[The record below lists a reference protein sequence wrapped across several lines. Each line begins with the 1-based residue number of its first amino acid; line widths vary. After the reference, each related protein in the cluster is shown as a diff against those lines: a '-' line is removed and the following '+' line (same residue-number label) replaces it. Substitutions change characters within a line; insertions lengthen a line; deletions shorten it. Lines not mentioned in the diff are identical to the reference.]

1 MCWTCNTHRRY
12 EKRIHNLI
20 RKTERN
26 RQLGRYMGDV
36 KMELKET
43 GLDIM
48 DWIQLTRIGSL
59 AASSKHS
66 NKCIGHMK
74 GREFFSG

>member
-1 MCWTCNTHRRY
+1 
-12 EKRIHNLI
+12 
-20 RKTERN
+20 
-26 RQLGRYMGDV
+26 
-36 KMELKET
+36 MELKET

-74 GREFFSG
+74 GREFLSG